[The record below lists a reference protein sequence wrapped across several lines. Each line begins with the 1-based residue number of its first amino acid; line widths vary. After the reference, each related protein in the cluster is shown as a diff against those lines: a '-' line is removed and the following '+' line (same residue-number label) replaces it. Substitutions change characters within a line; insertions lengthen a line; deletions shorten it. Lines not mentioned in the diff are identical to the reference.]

1 LSDVIFSRAPV
12 RICDIGGWTDT
23 WFCPNGA
30 VFNICVDLYSYVR
43 VIPSSNNSINII
55 SENLNLQ
62 TEIDN
67 LGKIEYDGKLDLLK
81 SAVKRMGIKKGLKI
95 FVRTEAPP
103 GCGTGTSA
111 SVAVALIAALA
122 KFSEKNLK
130 SEEIASLAH
139 KLEVEE
145 LKLESGVQ
153 DQYAAAFGGIN
164 FMEISYPSVEIT
176 PIPLDNKKICE
187 LESQLILI
195 FLSSRSS
202 SEMHKAVIEN
212 YIKGDKKTLQ
222 SFEIIKDCAHE
233 MKNAFNSKDLVY
245 MGELMNKNWS
255 AQKSLHSLMV
265 NSAINKAEL
274 IAFNNGA
281 LGFKL
286 NGAGGGGSAT
296 VLADIGKEYSLKNK
310 LIEGGFEIL
319 STKLDFKGVQTWIRF
334 IIFVFKFEI
343 FRIKIR
349 K

>member
-1 LSDVIFSRAPV
+1 MSDIIFSRAPV

-23 WFCPNGA
+23 WYCPNGA

-43 VIPSSNNSINII
+43 IVPSSNNSITII

-67 LGKIEYDGKLDLLK
+67 LKKIEYDGNLDLLK
-81 SAVKRMGIKKGLKI
+81 SAVKRMGIKKGARI
-95 FVRTEAPP
+95 YVRTEAPP

-122 KFSEKNLK
+122 KFSEKKLK
-130 SEEIASLAH
+130 PEEIASLAH

-164 FMEISYPSVEIT
+164 FMEISYPSVEVT
-176 PIPLDNKKICE
+176 PLPINNEKICE

-202 SEMHKAVIEN
+202 SEMHRAVIEN
-212 YIKGDKKTLQ
+212 YKKSDIKTLQ
-222 SFEIIKDCAHE
+222 SFEIIKSCAYK
-233 MKNAFNSKDLVY
+233 MKKAIYSKDLVY
-245 MGELMNKNWS
+245 LGELLNKNWE
-255 AQKSLHSLMV
+255 AQKKLHRLMV
-265 NSAINKAEL
+265 NSIIKRAEH
-274 IAFNNGA
+274 IAMKNGA

-296 VLADIGKEYSLKNK
+296 ILADIGKEYSLKKK

-319 STKLDFKGVQTWIRF
+319 SAKLDFKGVQTWM
-334 IIFVFKFEI
+334 V
-343 FRIKIR
+343 
-349 K
+349 

>member
-1 LSDVIFSRAPV
+1 MSDIIFSRAPV

-43 VIPSSNNSINII
+43 IVPSSNNSINII

-62 TEIDN
+62 TKIDN
-67 LGKIEYDGKLDLLK
+67 LKKIEYDGNLDLLK
-81 SAVKRMGIKKGLKI
+81 SAIKRMGITKGSNI
-95 FVRTEAPP
+95 YVRTEAPP

-130 SEEIASLAH
+130 PEEIASLAH
-139 KLEVEE
+139 KLEIEE

-164 FMEISYPSVEIT
+164 FMEIAYPSVEVT
-176 PIPLDNKKICE
+176 PILLKNEKLCE
-187 LESQLILI
+187 LESQLMLI
-195 FLSSRSS
+195 FLNSRSS
-202 SEMHKAVIEN
+202 SEMHRAVIEN
-212 YIKGDKKTLQ
+212 YEKGDKKTLQ
-222 SFEIIKDCAHE
+222 SFEIIKNCARE
-233 MKNAFNSKDLVY
+233 MKKAIYSKDLVY
-245 MGELMNKNWS
+245 MGELMNKNWT
-255 AQKSLHSLMV
+255 AQKGLHTFMV
-265 NSAINKAEL
+265 NSVINKAEL

-281 LGFKL
+281 IGFKL

-296 VLADIGKEYSLKNK
+296 ILADIGKEYSLKKK

-319 STKLDFKGVQTWIRF
+319 SAKLDFKGVQTWK
-334 IIFVFKFEI
+334 V
-343 FRIKIR
+343 
-349 K
+349 